1 MAAPKKRITLQ
12 SLEPD
17 GARVTAL
24 CAASL
29 PETREQVGKKLGFEK
44 PSLCRLFNKHGAEID
59 HLDLVMHDDLLYASA
74 GGPFPRT
81 MKTRPSSSHGTSLLI
96 RARRAPVGAL
106 YADVGALSSVRHGI
120 RHDEGGLD
128 DCTLR
133 SLHYRGQCRKRA
145 VWQRR

>member
-1 MAAPKKRITLQ
+1 MAVPKKRITLQ

-24 CAASL
+24 CAATL
-29 PETREQVGKKLGFEK
+29 PETRELVGKKLGFEK

-81 MKTRPSSSHGTSLLI
+81 MKTRPSSSHGTFLLM
-96 RARRAPVGAL
+96 RAR
-106 YADVGALSSVRHGI
+106 
-120 RHDEGGLD
+120 
-128 DCTLR
+128 LR
-133 SLHYRGQCRKRA
+133 SVLLLLFVRLQLLWWRAQQCQA
-145 VWQRR
+145 WHQA